1 MLDCELS
8 KYGYS
13 VTKDIIQHD
22 KKHVE
27 MYSLKY
33 NLDKLREQWKEAF
46 MHEMRLLL
54 GLYMPQDLPNNK
66 LCPYVKMQ
74 QAQDHG
80 MELM

>member
-1 MLDCELS
+1 
-8 KYGYS
+8 
-13 VTKDIIQHD
+13 
-22 KKHVE
+22 
-27 MYSLKY
+27 MYNLKF

-66 LCPYVKMQ
+66 LSEYVKM

-80 MELM
+80 MELV

>member
-27 MYSLKY
+27 MCSLKY

-54 GLYMPQDLPNNK
+54 GLYMPQDFPNNK
-66 LCPYVKMQ
+66 LNPYVKM

-80 MELM
+80 MELV